1 MQISSTTFQRLKAR
15 AEETRSKIDQAKG
28 QLSAALAA
36 LQEEF
41 GVDGLEAAKGLAED
55 LDSKIAKETETF
67 RSLHEQFENK
77 YGKLL

>member
-1 MQISSTTFQRLKAR
+1 MEISPATFQRLKAR
-15 AEETRSKIDQAKG
+15 AEETRSRIDQAKG

-41 GVDGLEAAKGLAED
+41 RVDGLEAARNLAED
-55 LDSKIAKETETF
+55 LDSKITEETEKF
-67 RSLHEQFENK
+67 RSLHEQFETK